1 MHEELDHLPSLN
13 SRMERLMDIQSQR
26 HELQKQRQDTAT
38 NRNETREVIVA
49 RFHELLQQ
57 DLNLSDDARK
67 IVQEITRN
75 LPRIKS
81 QIETR
86 RSHLQTELE
95 QLNTAD
101 STSETSSPQ
110 AQETRRR
117 LRYLDYLE
125 KKLGDM
131 ETHPERLDLLARVL
145 RGLPPDDGF
154 RRGDGGHHRRDSS
167 PESVSDLKEKR
178 KALQDALKDI
188 DEKLEKLDSEATND
202 KTSPGQPQ

>member
-1 MHEELDHLPSLN
+1 MQEELAHLPSLN
-13 SRMERLMDIQSQR
+13 SRMQRLMDIQSKR

-38 NRNETREVIVA
+38 SRNETREVIIA

-95 QLNTAD
+95 QLNSAE
-101 STSETSSPQ
+101 SASETSSSQ
-110 AQETRRR
+110 ALETRRR

-145 RGLPPDDGF
+145 RGLPPDDGS

-167 PESVSDLKEKR
+167 PESISDLKEKR
-178 KALQDALKDI
+178 KALQDALKAI
-188 DEKLEKLDSEATND
+188 DVKLEKLESKADEA
-202 KTSPGQPQ
+202 KTSTSQPQ